1 MSVLSPR
8 NCTKEY
14 AARWLGED
22 QDRAEFA
29 EGPESRNRAARGA
42 VVGVL
47 LGTGLWGAIL
57 VLVGVIKL

>member
-22 QDRAEFA
+22 RAEFA
-29 EGPESRNRAARGA
+29 EGPVSRSRAARGA